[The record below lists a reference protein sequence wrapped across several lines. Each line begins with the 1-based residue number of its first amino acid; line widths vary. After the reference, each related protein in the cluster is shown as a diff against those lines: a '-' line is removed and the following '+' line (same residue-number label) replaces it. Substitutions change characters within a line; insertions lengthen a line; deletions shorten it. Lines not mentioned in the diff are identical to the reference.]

1 MFAGARYL
9 ALALLLICCTSFA
22 SEDKAQSLDSHTA
35 HASQSPNG
43 GSESNSEP
51 FVGPP
56 SEAKKLYKRYKK
68 AHDKTIIA
76 IACVRDPKC
85 IDPEDEVL
93 RYSKEALRVLQKLDQ
108 LAKEG
113 DIQANYY
120 RGYIAYERGLFYSSQ
135 AEVVTHPDF
144 ILTATVF
151 RRYAKEQFTLAEKY
165 LSVPAK
171 QKNPTACRYL
181 GDIYSSTIMSAPQKD
196 KAANYY
202 YTAAVEYLDQGNKIE
217 AAKMYNAM
225 KENADPADYRIVQV
239 YAKLHN
245 EEPIASWRKLP
256 KDLMPSVKAKKSQS
270 HE

>member
-9 ALALLLICCTSFA
+9 AFALLFICSTGYA
-22 SEDKAQSLDSHTA
+22 SDDKAQVHDSHST
-35 HASQSPNG
+35 QSPSSTKSSGENG
-43 GSESNSEP
+43 GEP

-68 AHDKTIIA
+68 AYDKTIIA

-85 IDPEDEVL
+85 ADPEDEVL
-93 RYSKEALRVLQKLDQ
+93 RYSKEALRILQKLDQ

-120 RGYIAYERGLFYSSQ
+120 RGYIAYERGLFYDSQ
-135 AEVVTHPDF
+135 AEAVTHPDF

-171 QKNPTACRYL
+171 QKNPSACRYL
-181 GDIYSSTIMSAPQKD
+181 GNIYSSTIIAAPQKE
-196 KAANYY
+196 KATNYY
-202 YTAAVEYLDQGNKIE
+202 YTAAIEYLNQGNKIE

-225 KENADPADYRIVQV
+225 KQNADPADYRIVQV

-256 KDLMPSVKAKKSQS
+256 KDLEPLAKTKKSQS